1 MTRIGGLLIVFI
13 LTSVCATAQTFTDHA
28 RKQNNG
34 GGRLTVVQDTELDN
48 IVNNKRG
55 KTTQTTQTAKKAE
68 AKPAK
73 KADVASDDVQK
84 KNKASDKP
92 TANTAIPATKPA
104 STVRSSNS
112 RQGNYYVARQRVAS
126 QGYRIQIYTGGNS
139 RNDKNEAQQMRVKC
153 QQQFPELAAYVHF
166 ISPHW
171 VCRVGDFNTRES
183 AARYVSR
190 LRKARI
196 SYEVRIVS
204 SPILAIR

>member
-55 KTTQTTQTAKKAE
+55 KATQTTQTVKKAE

-104 STVRSSNS
+104 STVRSSSS

>member
-55 KTTQTTQTAKKAE
+55 KATQTTQTVKKAE

-84 KNKASDKP
+84 KIKRA
-92 TANTAIPATKPA
+92 
-104 STVRSSNS
+104 
-112 RQGNYYVARQRVAS
+112 
-126 QGYRIQIYTGGNS
+126 
-139 RNDKNEAQQMRVKC
+139 
-153 QQQFPELAAYVHF
+153 
-166 ISPHW
+166 ISPLQIPQYPLQNPHRL
-171 VCRVGDFNTRES
+171 C
-183 AARYVSR
+183 AAVVRA
-190 LRKARI
+190 KAI
-196 SYEVRIVS
+196 TM
-204 SPILAIR
+204 

>member
-104 STVRSSNS
+104 STVRSSSS

-153 QQQFPELAAYVHF
+153 QKQFPELAAYVHF

>member
-28 RKQNNG
+28 RKQNND

-104 STVRSSNS
+104 STVRSSSS

-153 QQQFPELAAYVHF
+153 QKQFPELAAYVHF

>member
-92 TANTAIPATKPA
+92 TANTAIPAAKPA
-104 STVRSSNS
+104 STVRSSSS

>member
-104 STVRSSNS
+104 STVRSSRP

>member
-13 LTSVCATAQTFTDHA
+13 LTSVYATAQTFTDHA

-104 STVRSSNS
+104 STVRSSSS

-153 QQQFPELAAYVHF
+153 QKQFPELSAYVHF
-166 ISPHW
+166 LSPHW
-171 VCRVGDFNTRES
+171 VCRVGDFNTREE
-183 AARYVSR
+183 AARYVTR
-190 LRKARI
+190 LRKARV
-196 SYEVRIVS
+196 SYEVRVVS

>member
-73 KADVASDDVQK
+73 KVDVASDDVQK

-104 STVRSSNS
+104 STVRSSS
-112 RQGNYYVARQRVAS
+112 PRQGNYYVARQRVAS

>member
-1 MTRIGGLLIVFI
+1 MTRTGGLLIVFI

-104 STVRSSNS
+104 STVRSSSS

-153 QQQFPELAAYVHF
+153 QKQFPELAAYVHF